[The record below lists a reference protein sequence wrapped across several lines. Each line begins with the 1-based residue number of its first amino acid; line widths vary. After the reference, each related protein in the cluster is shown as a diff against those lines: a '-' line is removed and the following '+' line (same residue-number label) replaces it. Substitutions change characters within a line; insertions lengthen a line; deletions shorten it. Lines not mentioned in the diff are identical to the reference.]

1 MESRS
6 SVGPRAPPRE
16 RVSGLPAETAHWTGE
31 GVIITITRVRSGGDR
46 VIPPKLLVVDDET
59 EMLSLL
65 GEYFGQRGFEVLV
78 AADAATARALVEA
91 EDPQVAVVDVHMP
104 GEDGLSLARWLR
116 VERPGLGIVM
126 LSAAA
131 ETIDRIVGLEVG
143 ADDYVAK
150 PFELRELLARVKGL
164 LRRTQPPVLQ
174 QHAGTADPVPP
185 PEPGAVA
192 PHRMPFG
199 TCSLDVERR
208 RLFDAQGVEVEL
220 TASEL
225 DLVLLFARNPGRP
238 LNRDQIMERAHNR
251 SWDVF
256 DRSIDLRVMRLR
268 RKVERNPEKP
278 EAIRT
283 IRGVGYMFVAGG
295 ES

>member
-1 MESRS
+1 MT
-6 SVGPRAPPRE
+6 AP
-16 RVSGLPAETAHWTGE
+16 T
-31 GVIITITRVRSGGDR
+31 
-46 VIPPKLLVVDDET
+46 LLVVDDEA
-59 EMLSLL
+59 ELSSLL
-65 GEYFGQRGFEVLV
+65 AEYFGRQGFHVLT
-78 AADAATARALVEA
+78 AGDAAAARAIVATDAPE
-91 EDPQVAVVDVHMP
+91 VAVIDVHMP

-116 VERPGLGIVM
+116 VEHPRLGIVM
-126 LSAAA
+126 LSTAS

-164 LRRTQPPVLQ
+164 LRRTQQSAAPAAALSAADGAAGALPA
-174 QHAGTADPVPP
+174 AGTGRIA
-185 PEPGAVA
+185 
-192 PHRMPFG
+192 FG
-199 TCSLDVERR
+199 TCTLDLDAR
-208 RLFDAQGVEVEL
+208 RLFDAGGSEVEL

-256 DRSIDLRVMRLR
+256 DRSIDLRIMRLR

-278 EAIRT
+278 EVLKT
-283 IRGVGYMFVAGG
+283 VRGVGYMFVPAGG
-295 ES
+295 S

>member
-1 MESRS
+1 MAS
-6 SVGPRAPPRE
+6 P
-16 RVSGLPAETAHWTGE
+16 T
-31 GVIITITRVRSGGDR
+31 
-46 VIPPKLLVVDDET
+46 LLVVDDEA
-59 EMLSLL
+59 ELSSLL
-65 GEYFGQRGFEVLV
+65 AEYFGRQGFRVLTAANAAAARTIV
-78 AADAATARALVEA
+78 ATEA
-91 EDPQVAVVDVHMP
+91 PEVAVIDVHMP

-116 VERPGLGIVM
+116 VEHPRLGIVM
-126 LSAAA
+126 LSTAS

-164 LRRTQPPVLQ
+164 LRRTQQPAQPAASPSAADGTTDAALPNR
-174 QHAGTADPVPP
+174 AG
-185 PEPGAVA
+185 
-192 PHRMPFG
+192 RSSFG
-199 TCSLDVERR
+199 TCTLDLDTR
-208 RLFDAQGVEVEL
+208 RLFDAGGVEVEL

-256 DRSIDLRVMRLR
+256 DRSIDLRIMRLR

-278 EAIRT
+278 EVLKT
-283 IRGVGYMFVAGG
+283 VRGVGYMFVPAG
-295 ES
+295 SL

>member
-1 MESRS
+1 MTS
-6 SVGPRAPPRE
+6 P
-16 RVSGLPAETAHWTGE
+16 T
-31 GVIITITRVRSGGDR
+31 
-46 VIPPKLLVVDDET
+46 LLVVDDEA
-59 EMLSLL
+59 ELSSLL
-65 GEYFGQRGFEVLV
+65 AEYFGRQGFRVLTAGDAV
-78 AADAATARALVEA
+78 AARAIVATEA
-91 EDPQVAVVDVHMP
+91 PEVAVIDVHMP

-116 VERPGLGIVM
+116 VEHPRLGIVM
-126 LSAAA
+126 LSTAS

-164 LRRTQPPVLQ
+164 LRRTQQSAAP
-174 QHAGTADPVPP
+174 
-185 PEPGAVA
+185 AVA
-192 PHRMPFG
+192 PSADSAAVAPPSADSARIAFG
-199 TCSLDVERR
+199 TCTLDLDTR
-208 RLFDAQGVEVEL
+208 RLFDAGGAEVEL

-256 DRSIDLRVMRLR
+256 DRSIDLRIMRLR

-278 EAIRT
+278 EVLKT
-283 IRGVGYMFVAGG
+283 VRGVGYMFVPAGG
-295 ES
+295 S

>member
-1 MESRS
+1 MT
-6 SVGPRAPPRE
+6 PPTLLIVDDEIELLNVLGEYLGRQGF
-16 RVSGLPAETAHWTGE
+16 RVLVASDAETART
-31 GVIITITRVRSGGDR
+31 T
-46 VIPPKLLVVDDET
+46 
-59 EMLSLL
+59 
-65 GEYFGQRGFEVLV
+65 V
-78 AADAATARALVEA
+78 AADE
-91 EDPQVAVVDVHMP
+91 PQVAVIDVHMP

-116 VERPGLGIVM
+116 VEHPTVGIVM

-164 LRRTQPPVLQ
+164 VRRTQQMP
-174 QHAGTADPVPP
+174 HPP
-185 PEPGAVA
+185 PQPSALAASSPQAVPA
-192 PHRMPFG
+192 PTRVAFG
-199 TCSLDVERR
+199 TCTLDLDKR
-208 RLFDAQGVEVEL
+208 RLFDAQGADVEL

-225 DLVLLFARNPGRP
+225 DLMLLFARNPGRP

-256 DRSIDLRVMRLR
+256 DRSIDLRIMRLR

-278 EAIRT
+278 EVIKT
-283 IRGVGYMFVAGG
+283 VRGVGYMFLPGG
-295 ES
+295 NS

>member
-1 MESRS
+1 MT
-6 SVGPRAPPRE
+6 PP
-16 RVSGLPAETAHWTGE
+16 T
-31 GVIITITRVRSGGDR
+31 
-46 VIPPKLLVVDDET
+46 LLIVDDEL
-59 EMLSLL
+59 ELLSVLSEYL
-65 GEYFGQRGFEVLV
+65 GGQGFRVLV
-78 AADAATARALVEA
+78 ASDAQKARAAVAADE
-91 EDPQVAVVDVHMP
+91 PQVAVIDVHMP

-116 VERPGLGIVM
+116 VAHPSVGILM

-150 PFELRELLARVKGL
+150 PFDLRELLARIKGL
-164 LRRTQPPVLQ
+164 LRRTQ
-174 QHAGTADPVPP
+174 AATPP
-185 PEPGAVA
+185 PPQPQAQPAVA
-192 PHRMPFG
+192 PAAGTDASSTRVAFG
-199 TCSLDVERR
+199 TCTLDLDLR
-208 RLFDAQGVEVEL
+208 RLFDAGGAEVEL

-251 SWDVF
+251 NWDVF

-278 EAIRT
+278 EAIKT
-283 IRGVGYMFVAGG
+283 VRGVGYMFVPGG
-295 ES
+295 GA

>member
-1 MESRS
+1 MTS
-6 SVGPRAPPRE
+6 P
-16 RVSGLPAETAHWTGE
+16 T
-31 GVIITITRVRSGGDR
+31 
-46 VIPPKLLVVDDET
+46 LLVVDDEA
-59 EMLSLL
+59 ELSSLL
-65 GEYFGQRGFEVLV
+65 AEYFGRQGFRVLT
-78 AADAATARALVEA
+78 AGDAAAARAIVATEA
-91 EDPQVAVVDVHMP
+91 PEVAVIDVHMP

-116 VERPGLGIVM
+116 VEHPRLGIVM
-126 LSAAA
+126 LSTAS

-164 LRRTQPPVLQ
+164 LRRTQQSVAP
-174 QHAGTADPVPP
+174 A
-185 PEPGAVA
+185 AVA
-192 PHRMPFG
+192 PPSADSARIAFG
-199 TCSLDVERR
+199 TCTLDLDTR
-208 RLFDAQGVEVEL
+208 RLFDAGGAEVEL

-256 DRSIDLRVMRLR
+256 DRSIDLRIMRLR

-278 EAIRT
+278 EVLKT
-283 IRGVGYMFVAGG
+283 VRGVGYMFVPAGG
-295 ES
+295 S